1 MPVKPSITVQPT
13 NAAPAVD
20 NGVPA
25 IRVERRL
32 DVMRDQDFS
41 VNLSEM
47 TNFIV
52 LKSVQGGV
60 RYLKEKSDLAK
71 SLFVFHSGTNDGSVV
86 FHAADPEG
94 KVYKSVVYTIK
105 VAPGPAMDTNR
116 EPEQKKKNVTNG
128 QTDEAVPSPN
138 LSQMILSSIEGLSP
152 TEAAR
157 ELGKRMDSPD
167 IADGDKE
174 FIRYRLIDIMLDQRN
189 YGQAEYQISQIGSDP
204 MKALYRARLA
214 KARNNQKEAVRNYI
228 SLLGNSSDT
237 TRKTGILELENLLLE
252 MGSADRNL
260 LESLTAETKKFRS
273 DADFYGS
280 SMIRIARIYPYLKDV
295 YKAKEILE
303 SVMNGNFSKEVKA
316 EAEKAYE
323 ELKKDFLEYR

>member
-1 MPVKPSITVQPT
+1 
-13 NAAPAVD
+13 
-20 NGVPA
+20 
-25 IRVERRL
+25 
-32 DVMRDQDFS
+32 
-41 VNLSEM
+41 
-47 TNFIV
+47 
-52 LKSVQGGV
+52 
-60 RYLKEKSDLAK
+60 
-71 SLFVFHSGTNDGSVV
+71 
-86 FHAADPEG
+86 
-94 KVYKSVVYTIK
+94 
-105 VAPGPAMDTNR
+105 
-116 EPEQKKKNVTNG
+116 
-128 QTDEAVPSPN
+128 
-138 LSQMILSSIEGLSP
+138 
-152 TEAAR
+152 
-157 ELGKRMDSPD
+157 
-167 IADGDKE
+167 
-174 FIRYRLIDIMLDQRN
+174 
-189 YGQAEYQISQIGSDP
+189 